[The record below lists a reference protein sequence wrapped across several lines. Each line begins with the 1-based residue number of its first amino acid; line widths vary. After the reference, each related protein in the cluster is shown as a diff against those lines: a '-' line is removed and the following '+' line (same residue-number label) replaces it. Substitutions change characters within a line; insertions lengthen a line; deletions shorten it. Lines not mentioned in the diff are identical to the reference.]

1 MSMYTLRQATEAD
14 YEFLYRLHK
23 AAMQPYIEATW
34 GWQEEWQQEYF
45 ARKWNPQAR
54 QIIQIQGQDAGVLV
68 IEIRQGEHYLA
79 LIELLPECQ
88 GHGVGTAVLADF
100 LHEAETHSLP
110 ATLHVLKT
118 NGRARQFY
126 ERLGF
131 AIVADEEI
139 RYKMQREKKTVNGE
153 R

>member
-1 MSMYTLRQATEAD
+1 MYTVRQAVEAD
-14 YEFLYRLHK
+14 YDFLYELHK
-23 AAMQPYIEATW
+23 AAMREYVEATW
-34 GWQEEWQQEYF
+34 GWQEAWQQEYF
-45 ARKWNPQAR
+45 AKKWDPRPR
-54 QIIQIQGQDAGVLV
+54 QIIQVRGRDAGVV
-68 IEIRQGEHYLA
+68 VVETRQGEYYLA
-79 LIELLPECQ
+79 LIELLPEFQ
-88 GHGVGTAVLADF
+88 GMGVGTAVLADF
-100 LHEAETHSLP
+100 LHEADARGLP

>member
-1 MSMYTLRQATEAD
+1 MYTLRQATEAD

-45 ARKWNPQAR
+45 ARKWNPQVR
-54 QIIQIQGQDAGVLV
+54 QIIQIQGQDVGVLV

-100 LHEAETHSLP
+100 LHEAEAHGLP

-131 AIVADEEI
+131 TIAADEEI
-139 RYKMQREKKTVNGE
+139 RYKMQREKRTVNGE
-153 R
+153 

>member
-1 MSMYTLRQATEAD
+1 MYTVRQAVEAD
-14 YEFLYRLHK
+14 YDFLYELHK
-23 AAMQPYIEATW
+23 AAMREYVEATW
-34 GWQEEWQQEYF
+34 GWQEAWQQEYF
-45 ARKWNPQAR
+45 AKKWDPRPR
-54 QIIQIQGQDAGVLV
+54 QIIQVRGRDAGVV
-68 IEIRQGEHYLA
+68 VVETRQGEYYLA
-79 LIELLPECQ
+79 LIELLPEFQ
-88 GHGVGTAVLADF
+88 GMGVGTAVLADF
-100 LHEAETHSLP
+100 LHEAEARGLP

>member
-1 MSMYTLRQATEAD
+1 MYTVRQAVEAD
-14 YEFLYRLHK
+14 YDFLYELHK
-23 AAMQPYIEATW
+23 AAMREYVEATW
-34 GWQEEWQQEYF
+34 GWQEAWQQEYF
-45 ARKWNPQAR
+45 AKKWDPRPR
-54 QIIQIQGQDAGVLV
+54 QIIQVRGRDAGVV
-68 IEIRQGEHYLA
+68 VVETRQGEYYLA
-79 LIELLPECQ
+79 LIELLPEFQ
-88 GHGVGTAVLADF
+88 GMGVGTAVLADF
-100 LHEAETHSLP
+100 LHEAEARGLP

-153 R
+153 